1 MALARLALRNV
12 QQRVSTSSP
21 SLANLHNNL
30 GERRASTIGGVQRQK
45 WSNELLKRF
54 MATAANDEKK
64 KDREVAVTEKRSR
77 LFPRR
82 RGRRGSL
89 WRNNDIPVLAEF
101 FPSGLGNALMQATE
115 NINRIFENLNFT
127 PSQLMGW
134 VKEQDDCYKL
144 RYDVPGLGKDDVKI
158 TIHDGVL
165 TIKGEHKEE
174 EEEGSDDEHWSA
186 RSYGYYNTSLALP
199 DDAKADEIKAELK
212 NGVLNIVIPRTE
224 KPKQDVKELFG
235 RNTST
240 RPGVVSRRLMA
251 EFREP
256 VCSVKAW
263 CAGEQEQKYPAR
275 PRARH
280 PRGQFSVRGIRSFR
294 LEVERRGD
302 PVDGSWQDML
312 SSPRI

>member
-64 KDREVAVTEKRSR
+64 QDREVAVTEKRSR

-199 DDAKADEIKAELK
+199 DDAKADEIQAELK

-224 KPKQDVKELFG
+224 KPKQDVKE
-235 RNTST
+235 
-240 RPGVVSRRLMA
+240 
-251 EFREP
+251 
-256 VCSVKAW
+256 
-263 CAGEQEQKYPAR
+263 
-275 PRARH
+275 
-280 PRGQFSVRGIRSFR
+280 VRIH
-294 LEVERRGD
+294 
-302 PVDGSWQDML
+302 
-312 SSPRI
+312 